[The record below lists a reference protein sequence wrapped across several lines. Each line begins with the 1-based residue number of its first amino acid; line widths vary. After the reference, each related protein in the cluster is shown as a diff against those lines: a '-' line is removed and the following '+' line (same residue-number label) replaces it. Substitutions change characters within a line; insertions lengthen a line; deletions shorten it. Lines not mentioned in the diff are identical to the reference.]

1 MTSPAGERTGVC
13 YRHPERESFV
23 RCQRC
28 GRTICPECQT
38 QAAVGVHCPECVREA
53 RASAPRTQSSVVTAL
68 RRQGAPL
75 VTYAIMAVCVLLWL
89 TELLPGN
96 PTANA
101 LLYWGPYTLVE
112 PWRLITYAFVHAA
125 PLPVHLLV
133 NMLSLWILGRI
144 LEPVV
149 GRVRFLA
156 LFLLSALGG
165 SVAVLVLAPIT
176 PVVGASGGVFGL
188 FAALFVIQ
196 RRMGAT
202 NVQLLVV
209 IGLNLAIGFFFPGI
223 SWQGHVGGLLIGA
236 LAALILWMT
245 RRQAQRWKQV
255 ILLLALT
262 AVLLAIAAVRALL
275 TFT

>member
-1 MTSPAGERTGVC
+1 LSAPSGERTDVC
-13 YRHPERESFV
+13 YRHPDRQSFV
-23 RCQRC
+23 LCQRC

-53 RASAPRTQSSVVTAL
+53 RASAPRTKPAVVTAL

-75 VTYAIMAVCVLLWL
+75 VTYAIMAVCILLWL

-125 PLPVHLLV
+125 PLPIHLLV

-156 LFLLSALGG
+156 IFLLSALGG
-165 SVAVLVLAPIT
+165 SVAVLLLAPVT

-202 NVQLLVV
+202 NWQLLVV
-209 IGLNLAIGFFFPGI
+209 IGLNLAIGFFVAGI
-223 SWQGHVGGLLIGA
+223 SWQGHVGGLLVGA
-236 LAALILWMT
+236 LVALIFWMT
-245 RRQAQRWKQV
+245 RRQAERWKQI
-255 ILLLALT
+255 ILCLA
-262 AVLLAIAAVRALL
+262 VVVGLLAIAAVRALL
-275 TFT
+275 TF

>member
-1 MTSPAGERTGVC
+1 MAASPGERTDVC
-13 YRHPERESFV
+13 YRHPDRQSFV
-23 RCQRC
+23 LCQRC

-53 RASAPRTQSSVVTAL
+53 RASAPRTKPAVVTAL

-75 VTYAIMAVCVLLWL
+75 VTYAIIAVCAVLWL

-125 PLPVHLLV
+125 PLPLHLLV

-144 LEPVV
+144 FEPAV
-149 GRVRFLA
+149 GRARFLA
-156 LFLLSALGG
+156 IFLISALGG
-165 SVAVLVLAPIT
+165 SVAVLLLAPVT
-176 PVVGASGGVFGL
+176 PVVGASAGVFGL

-202 NVQLLVV
+202 NWQLLVV
-209 IGLNLAIGFFFPGI
+209 IGLNLAIGFFVSGI
-223 SWQGHVGGLLIGA
+223 SWQGHIGGLLAGA
-236 LAALILWMT
+236 LVALVFWMT
-245 RRQAQRWKQV
+245 RRRNERWKQV
-255 ILLLALT
+255 ILCLVIVVA
-262 AVLLAIAAVRALL
+262 LLAIAAVRALTL
-275 TFT
+275 FS